1 MLEFIPEKRYMLEAL
16 KLAREAGEAGEIPV
30 GAVVVL
36 DGEIIGRGKNTREE
50 RKDPLGHA
58 EIMAIH
64 QASINLADWRL
75 RGAHIYVTLE
85 PCPMCAGA
93 IINSRIERVIFGAED
108 LTMGAFGSAVDIC
121 KMKKAFT
128 PKIFRGFMEDES
140 RAILRD
146 FFDNLRSKNE

>member
-1 MLEFIPEKRYMLEAL
+1 MLEFIPEKRFMLEAL

-50 RKDPLGHA
+50 KKDPLGHA

-108 LTMGAFGSAVDIC
+108 MTMGAFGSAVDVR

-140 RAILRD
+140 RALLRD
-146 FFDNLRSKNE
+146 FFDNMRSKNE